1 MELLDCLLLQ
11 QLLLLLLLLLSRF
24 DLLLQ
29 LQLLLL
35 VGRHH
40 GLDVEYGRLVDL
52 SSRIHEH
59 HFSAGGNHLL
69 HLLRLADLRL
79 SRGDFG
85 RFDLDRTGRAHRLLL
100 GAHLAALGQQVL
112 LRLHGLRGR
121 RWPYRGSSLR

>member
-1 MELLDCLLLQ
+1 MICGTIAIETQKPVKSTPKSRNYLLLQ

-52 SSRIHEH
+52 ASRVHEH
-59 HFSAGGNHLL
+59 HSKKRWKFN
-69 HLLRLADLRL
+69 
-79 SRGDFG
+79 
-85 RFDLDRTGRAHRLLL
+85 
-100 GAHLAALGQQVL
+100 
-112 LRLHGLRGR
+112 GLETTTQEIIKQKTYFPPVVTTCCICCG
-121 RWPYRGSSLR
+121 WPIFA